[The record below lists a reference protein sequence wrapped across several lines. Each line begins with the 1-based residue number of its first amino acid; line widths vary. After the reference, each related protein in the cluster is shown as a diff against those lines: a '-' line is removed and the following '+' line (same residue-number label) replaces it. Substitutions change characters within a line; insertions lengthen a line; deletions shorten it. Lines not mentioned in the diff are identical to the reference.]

1 MFSYRIMADRAVAV
15 FKVRVATVTGMDVT
29 KEGDDSVQLLDAA
42 WVESTQQM
50 LEGQFKLAEQYFNN
64 AIAHVD
70 ITDELQRECVEMHG
84 VMQAAFLR
92 GLAALTARRQALLPQ
107 QEAQPQNMAN
117 PEQIIRIVNKRDP
130 RVNKFNGEP
139 HAWPAFRDMFMAE
152 VHNREDI
159 ETVTKLTYLKTSCIG
174 AAADVLGHWG
184 HTADSYAGAWKL
196 LNERYEDSYNIKQ
209 SLVAQIMSIPAIKTE
224 SHENLSSVVNTVES
238 VLRQLKDMKVKVKY
252 WDPVIIYTIM
262 TRLPYRAKADWEQRR
277 EANVEPSLDQLLQFL
292 SNRAR
297 GRLCSDTPSSA
308 PKTESNAN
316 AQRQNGDR
324 TKAQVPAT
332 PKSPPQVKVEKRPHA
347 ADSNNKFARKL
358 KLDKPA
364 SSGNRENK
372 AGASSRFK
380 VDCYLCKGDHP
391 LYRCSKFKS
400 TTLNKKIQLVDQMHL
415 CRNCL
420 KKHGPGECKFSGCPR
435 CGEKHNLLLCPVA
448 VAQVSALL
456 EQNQGASNS
465 N

>member
-1 MFSYRIMADRAVAV
+1 MFSYRIMAERAVAV

-277 EANVEPSLDQLLQFL
+277 EANVEWKRNS
-292 SNRAR
+292 
-297 GRLCSDTPSSA
+297 
-308 PKTESNAN
+308 KT
-316 AQRQNGDR
+316 
-324 TKAQVPAT
+324 
-332 PKSPPQVKVEKRPHA
+332 
-347 ADSNNKFARKL
+347 
-358 KLDKPA
+358 
-364 SSGNRENK
+364 
-372 AGASSRFK
+372 
-380 VDCYLCKGDHP
+380 
-391 LYRCSKFKS
+391 
-400 TTLNKKIQLVDQMHL
+400 
-415 CRNCL
+415 
-420 KKHGPGECKFSGCPR
+420 
-435 CGEKHNLLLCPVA
+435 
-448 VAQVSALL
+448 
-456 EQNQGASNS
+456 
-465 N
+465 